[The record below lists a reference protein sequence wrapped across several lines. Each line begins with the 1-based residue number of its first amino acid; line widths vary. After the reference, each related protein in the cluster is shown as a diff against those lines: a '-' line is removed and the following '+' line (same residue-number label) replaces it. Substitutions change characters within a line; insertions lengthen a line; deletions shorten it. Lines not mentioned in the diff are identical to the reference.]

1 MSREIPQP
9 VVAHHNAKSNYSCQ
23 FFMFG
28 PPSHAFDSFPVVCS
42 ILVFLK
48 ISLNFV
54 VKYSVGVRYIFCSW
68 RNNAPTLATLSF
80 RQPRQ
85 DWLVVLTIVA
95 PSNDHTEH
103 PIEKPTYIRLL
114 SCSLYN
120 SLYNLKTRQG
130 QLHWLKLEPAK
141 IQNLENCK
149 QDISLYIF
157 LEKQLNVV
165 FEIKLETRVTAL
177 KKILKKLMCSLF
189 HLLRFNEKKGL
200 KIFGTWNFQSS
211 QFVDTLMKNL
221 TILLPYNICFLTLIL
236 GINICIVWHFLSEM
250 GMGTFFISTV
260 SLWNLIWKLIDH
272 IYNVFIERDAKC
284 TAWTTL
290 SGVAAWQ
297 LSVVSNL

>member
-1 MSREIPQP
+1 MCSLFHLLRFNEKKALKQRIALYCVFQWPNPKATSIEI
-9 VVAHHNAKSNYSCQ
+9 
-23 FFMFG
+23 
-28 PPSHAFDSFPVVCS
+28 
-42 ILVFLK
+42 
-48 ISLNFV
+48 
-54 VKYSVGVRYIFCSW
+54 GVYYIH
-68 RNNAPTLATLSF
+68 RM
-80 RQPRQ
+80 
-85 DWLVVLTIVA
+85 VVLTIVA

-120 SLYNLKTRQG
+120 SWYNLKTRQG
-130 QLHWLKLEPAK
+130 QLHWLKLELAK

-221 TILLPYNICFLTLIL
+221 TTLLPYNICFLTLIL

-250 GMGTFFISTV
+250 GMGTCSISTV